1 MKLTLK
7 ENVNIN
13 SLTLQH
19 NILLQATML
28 LEGREGALETEKR
41 LYLMIAM
48 VDAIV
53 QENLLELCNEDKRDL
68 TTIMIEDIEPFF
80 IDILNKDEEK
90 QKAYEYMTRVLLERC
105 DHIWANQHSVVGVID
120 AIMTMIASMPEEDK
134 KEALVE
140 TGKIAEAVYE
150 KRTEVLSAKADET
163 NSKLEALVQQYQRK
177 SQEENDTK

>member
-7 ENVNIN
+7 ENININ

-28 LEGREGALETEKR
+28 LEGREEALETEKR

-53 QENLLELCNEDKRDL
+53 QEDLLELCNGDERDL
-68 TTIMIEDIEPFF
+68 STIMMEDIEPFF
-80 IDILNKDEEK
+80 ISILEKDIEK
-90 QKAYEYMTRVLLERC
+90 QKAYDYMTKVLLERC
-105 DHIWANQHSVVGVID
+105 NIIWANQHSIVGVID
-120 AIMTMIASMPEEDK
+120 AIMTTIASMSEEDK
-134 KEALVE
+134 KDALVE
-140 TGKIAEAVYE
+140 TGKIAETIYE
-150 KRTEVLSAKADET
+150 KRTEQLAARAEET

-177 SQEENDTK
+177 FQEENDTK

>member
-7 ENVNIN
+7 ENININ

-19 NILLQATML
+19 NILLQAMLL
-28 LEGREGALETEKR
+28 LEGREGVLETEKR

-48 VDAIV
+48 VDAII
-53 QENLLELCNEDKRDL
+53 QENLLELCNEDARDL
-68 TTIMIEDIEPFF
+68 TTIMMEDIEPFF
-80 IDILNKDEEK
+80 IDILNEDKEK
-90 QKAYEYMTRVLLERC
+90 QKAYEYMTKVLLERC
-105 DHIWANQHSVVGVID
+105 DHIWASQHSVLGVVD
-120 AIMTMIASMPEEDK
+120 AIMTTIASMSEEDK
-134 KEALVE
+134 KAALVE
-140 TGKIAEAVYE
+140 TGKIAEAAYE

>member
-1 MKLTLK
+1 
-7 ENVNIN
+7 
-13 SLTLQH
+13 
-19 NILLQATML
+19 
-28 LEGREGALETEKR
+28 
-41 LYLMIAM
+41 MIAM

-105 DHIWANQHSVVGVID
+105 DRIWANQHSVVGVID
-120 AIMTMIASMPEEDK
+120 AIMTMIASMSEEDK

>member
-7 ENVNIN
+7 EKININ

-28 LEGREGALETEKR
+28 LEGREGVLETEKK

-48 VDAIV
+48 VDALV
-53 QENLLELCNEDKRDL
+53 QEDLLTLCNEDTRDL
-68 TTIMIEDIEPFF
+68 PTIMMEDIEPFF
-80 IDILNKDEEK
+80 IEVLDKDAEK
-90 QKAYEYMTRVLLERC
+90 KVVYDYMTRVLLERC
-105 DHIWANQHSVVGVID
+105 KNIWDNQHSALGVID

-134 KEALVE
+134 KEVLAE

-150 KRTEVLSAKADET
+150 KRTEILSAKADET